1 VDLHIA
7 GVNPLDGATR
17 SEYGTGVWFSS
28 SQDVAVSA
36 SGRSVPANSVPMA
49 TRTFS
54 DASFVHEVPPGSL
67 DNLHIPE
74 AGDVLDSNVTTNMLR
89 QLDNNRFVF
98 SDVIPYGD
106 DLADE
111 LVALLEDTTK
121 KTNYGDL
128 FGKVDALTRKVSKR
142 STGTAPDEYELT
154 YVQRVVT
161 DLLQGSGVQ
170 GITNGVN
177 TVVYDT
183 RKIATKFVH
192 DVTDIVGDA
201 TDDVTTALH
210 NVNLLQRSLDAAP
223 NSKMLQVQL
232 TEAKA
237 VAALKIR
244 DSLKDELDS
253 LNSLHKKQ
261 LSDLMDYDTTVT
273 ELASKQRSEAISAA
287 SVRDTNT
294 YQSFKTELTKDWN
307 GPCL

>member
-1 VDLHIA
+1 
-7 GVNPLDGATR
+7 LDGATR

-36 SGRSVPANSVPMA
+36 SGRTVPANSVPLA
-49 TRTFS
+49 SRTFS
-54 DASFVHEVPPGSL
+54 DASYVHEIPPGSL
-67 DNLHIPE
+67 DGMHIPS
-74 AGDVLDSNVTTNMLR
+74 AVDVIDSNVTNNMLR
-89 QLDNNRFVF
+89 QLDNNRFMF

-106 DLADE
+106 DLTDE
-111 LVALLEDTTK
+111 LVNVLENGKLGT
-121 KTNYGDL
+121 YGGL
-128 FGKVDALTRKVSKR
+128 FDKVDALTRKVSKR
-142 STGTAPDEYELT
+142 STGTVPDEYELT

-183 RKIATKFVH
+183 RKIPTKFIH
-192 DVTDIVGDA
+192 DVTDIAGDA

-210 NVNLLQRSLDAAP
+210 NVNLLQRSVDAEP

-232 TEAKA
+232 IEAKA
-237 VAALKIR
+237 TAASKIR
-244 DSLKDELDS
+244 DSLSDELDT

-261 LSDLMDYDTTVT
+261 VSDLMDYDDTVT
-273 ELASKQRSEAISAA
+273 ELASRQRSEAISSAT
-287 SVRDTNT
+287 VRDTNT
-294 YQSFKTELTKDWN
+294 YQSFKTELSKDWN